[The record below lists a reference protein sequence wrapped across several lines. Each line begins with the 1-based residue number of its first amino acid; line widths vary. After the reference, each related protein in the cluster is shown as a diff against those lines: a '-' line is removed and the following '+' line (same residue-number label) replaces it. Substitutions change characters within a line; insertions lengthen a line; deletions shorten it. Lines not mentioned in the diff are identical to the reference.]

1 MNAPLKTS
9 RRLFLKHS
17 TGLIIGFSSVP
28 ALLAQNNT
36 TPPLPGSLAGN
47 PQIDSWLYINPK
59 GIVTVYSGKVEF
71 GQGITTA
78 LKQIVADELDLDI
91 NRIEMIP
98 TTTGLSPDEGVTSG
112 SQSVEFGGL
121 ALRYACA
128 QAKGTLLE
136 KAATQLGVPQSELR
150 VSDGNILAKSG
161 QSTSYWS
168 LTEDKLLNQR
178 ANLKYKP
185 KDASGHHYIGI
196 SVPRVD
202 IPAKVSGGA
211 AYVQDMRMHGMLH
224 ARVVRPPAPRAQLLS
239 IDEAKIKALPGVVGL
254 VRDGSFLAVVA
265 KREEQAIK
273 ALDLAKSLAKW
284 DLKNDLPASY
294 KDWHASMK
302 KINGVVTEHA
312 VKSNPS
318 NPAVKTLV
326 GEYTKPFIMHGSIG
340 PSCALAIMNQ
350 GVMKIYTHSQG
361 MYPLQT
367 DLVKALGMPPE
378 KIICIHTEG
387 SGMYGQSGAD
397 DVALDA
403 ALVARAFP
411 EKPIRMH
418 WTREEEMKWEPFG
431 SAMSVKV
438 EASLDQSGKIVDWQ
452 FELWSNTHS
461 TRPGSKTGNNLF
473 TSWYLNDPQKPSPI
487 TNIPLPGGGTHRNAI
502 PLYNFPNQ
510 KVVNHLI
517 EEMPIRASAL
527 RTLGAYA
534 NVFAIESMMD
544 ELAKAANTD
553 PVEFRLKHMDNQRAR
568 DVITKTAL
576 LAKWNPKQLSAKKN
590 GKLYGRGFAFAQ
602 YKNLQVWNAA
612 VADVEI
618 DPTTGKVR
626 VTNFFS
632 VADAGLIINPD
643 GFKNQIEGGL
653 IQAASWTIFEEV
665 QFDKTQIKNSS
676 WGDYPILRF
685 EDVPEIEVELINRPS
700 EKSVGVGEGSQG
712 PGGAAIA
719 NAVAAA
725 TGKRVYDL
733 PLSPTRIKNSLTKT

>member
-1 MNAPLKTS
+1 MNAPLKNS

-17 TGLIIGFSSVP
+17 TGLVIGFSSVP

-98 TTTGLSPDEGVTSG
+98 TTTGLSPNEGVTSG

-185 KDASGHHYIGI
+185 KDASAHYYIGI

-239 IDEAKIKALPGVVGL
+239 IDEVKIKALPGVVGL
-254 VRDGSFLAVVA
+254 VRDGSFLAIVA

-350 GVMKIYTHSQG
+350 GIMKIYTHSQG

-431 SAMSVKV
+431 SAMSMKVAAYAIALNEEKHAQRWADTTKDADFRLVCDTGSTDKTVEILRSNGVIVYEISVKPWRFDV
-438 EASLDQSGKIVDWQ
+438 ARNTAQSLLPADIDVCLSLDLDETVDEDFFEIDDEALNKENSSNKTNDDYST
-452 FELWSNTHS
+452 FELVMLYDNKIKLMDILH
-461 TRPGSKTGNNLF
+461 KIK
-473 TSWYLNDPQKPSPI
+473 QKYSLE
-487 TNIPLPGGGTHRNAI
+487 TTEESLMT
-502 PLYNFPNQ
+502 
-510 KVVNHLI
+510 LI
-517 EEMPIRASAL
+517 
-527 RTLGAYA
+527 
-534 NVFAIESMMD
+534 F
-544 ELAKAANTD
+544 K
-553 PVEFRLKHMDNQRAR
+553 
-568 DVITKTAL
+568 
-576 LAKWNPKQLSAKKN
+576 
-590 GKLYGRGFAFAQ
+590 
-602 YKNLQVWNAA
+602 YK
-612 VADVEI
+612 
-618 DPTTGKVR
+618 
-626 VTNFFS
+626 F
-632 VADAGLIINPD
+632 
-643 GFKNQIEGGL
+643 
-653 IQAASWTIFEEV
+653 
-665 QFDKTQIKNSS
+665 
-676 WGDYPILRF
+676 
-685 EDVPEIEVELINRPS
+685 
-700 EKSVGVGEGSQG
+700 
-712 PGGAAIA
+712 
-719 NAVAAA
+719 
-725 TGKRVYDL
+725 
-733 PLSPTRIKNSLTKT
+733 